1 MHLPTARNIPIP
13 SLVQLA
19 AILER
24 DRELLLA
31 RWREQVRALPA
42 ARGLDTPTLND
53 HVPSL
58 IDELSAALLAPAES
72 IPDALR
78 DGSPVA
84 HGLQRVTDGFDIEEV
99 VAEYNILRGCIHD
112 LADRNGINLQGEPFH
127 VLNRVFDGAIGLA
140 VQTYAQQQ
148 AREVQRRREEYLA
161 FVAHDLRTPLNAVS
175 LATTLLEMEL
185 PAQASGTETF
195 QTLRSLRRNVQ
206 QISDLVGK
214 VLDENANLHASD
226 GISLQLRQFD
236 LWPLVQTLLLDL
248 RPVAEVSDCRL
259 VNQVP
264 RDLVVWADAS
274 LLRRIFQNLIA
285 NAIHYTPHGE
295 VIIGG
300 HTASDRGGVECWVKD
315 NGTGIDPE
323 TIGQVFDAGQ
333 SDPRSEDGKG
343 LGLAIVKTF
352 VEAHGGSVSVESQ
365 TGAGTTFRL
374 TLPGRDEAAS
384 ASM

>member
-13 SLVQLA
+13 NLVELA
-19 AILER
+19 TLLAR

-31 RWREQVRALPA
+31 QWRQQVRELPA
-42 ARGLDTPTLND
+42 AQGLDTPTLND
-53 HVPSL
+53 HVPGL

-72 IPDALR
+72 IPDSLR

-112 LADRNGINLQGEPFH
+112 LADRHGISLQGEPFH

-185 PAQASGTETF
+185 SDLASGSETF

-206 QISDLVGK
+206 HISELVGK
-214 VLDENANLHASD
+214 VLDENANLHAVD
-226 GISLQLRQFD
+226 GIHLQPRRFD
-236 LWPLVQTLLLDL
+236 LWPLVQSLLLDL
-248 RPVAEVSDCRL
+248 RPVADVSGSRL
-259 VNQVP
+259 LNQVP
-264 RDLVVWADAS
+264 RELVVYADAS

-295 VIIGG
+295 VILGG
-300 HTASDRGGVECWVKD
+300 RAASDRGGVECWVRD
-315 NGTGIDPE
+315 NGTGIDSA
-323 TIGQVFDAGQ
+323 IMDRIFDAGE

-365 TGAGTTFRL
+365 AGAGTTFRL
-374 TLPGRDEAAS
+374 TLPGWDETRAAS
-384 ASM
+384 S